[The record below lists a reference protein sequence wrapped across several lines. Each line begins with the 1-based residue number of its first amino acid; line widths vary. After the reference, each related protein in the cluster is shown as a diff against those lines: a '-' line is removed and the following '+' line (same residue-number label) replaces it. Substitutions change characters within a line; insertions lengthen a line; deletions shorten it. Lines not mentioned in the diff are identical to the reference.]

1 MNSWLRGLLYT
12 FAFLLLFVWVA
23 LGLFDAERAKGPIA
37 SWISQQTGVPVT
49 IGRLVFN
56 PLHPYTL
63 LAEQVRYGDAVSLD
77 KIYLEIESIDW
88 LSRDVRIAHLDLIRP
103 AIKLPLPN
111 QLPSLPVHS
120 LTISD
125 STIDRLSLESSELTL
140 RGLNATLSDWE
151 LIDPKRQPQANL
163 SLNIGQLETP
173 QFTFAR
179 LSLKGRLEGEV
190 LRSDKLVTN
199 LFDGLLESGM
209 VLDWPA
215 RTLELHDLKA
225 RGMRVEL
232 GDLAQ
237 HQFPLRQV
245 SLDRGQLDGV
255 SLNDINQELSFNNFS
270 GQLTAFNW
278 QAGSQP
284 SGYLAGTL
292 GDMGRG
298 LFQLEGIKGKLA
310 FSPQQLDGELQ
321 GKAYEGEFSVE
332 LSLDTQQQ
340 KLTLKDLALSGMD
353 ISLPQGWWQ
362 DWQGWRP
369 QQVDIRKLAFDKLKV
384 LSFDDSIPL
393 SLTGWQLY
401 LSDLALRDNQPG
413 PLLGRARI
421 ESKWFELVWDGLS
434 ARNGELDGELTPS
447 SWQLG
452 KLTSS
457 LPDEGSLS
465 MSGQWAREPGQSS
478 TLQLKA
484 TKLDLEQWGKMFGS
498 PVSFSGKADL
508 SADLQA
514 EHGSAPGAWRSTLQ
528 GNFALDANEP
538 FWDKVKIDPLLDQ
551 WFKQATAPALNPEQ
565 LWQAMQEGDTPFY
578 RIKLQGKIDR
588 GQLQLEQAG
597 ASTITHLL
605 GVQGGLDLVKEQWQ
619 LDLGVLNGNRCAELV
634 GQWRGPLTAPT
645 LSWDFKQKPDGC
657 DWETGVRYPPQGNS
671 APLWRPAPAPKAQ
684 AQAQAQAEQ
693 SRAEQSRRPTASKGK
708 TNKAS

>member
-120 LTISD
+120 LSIGD
-125 STIDRLSLESSELTL
+125 STIDRLSLESDGLTL
-140 RGLNATLSDWE
+140 RGLNATLSDWD

-163 SLNIGQLETP
+163 TLNIGQLETP

-245 SLDRGQLDGV
+245 SLDRGQFDQV
-255 SLNDINQELSFNNFS
+255 SINSIEQELSFNNFS

-321 GKAYEGEFSVE
+321 GKAYEGEFNVE

-340 KLTLKDLALSGMD
+340 KLTLKDVALSGMD

-401 LSDLALRDNQPG
+401 LSDLALRSNQPG

-434 ARNGELDGELTPS
+434 ARNGEVDGELTPS

-498 PVSFSGKADL
+498 PVSFSGKVDL

-514 EHGSAPGAWRSTLQ
+514 EHGSAPGEWRSTLQ
-528 GNFALDANEP
+528 GSFALDANEP
-538 FWDKVKIDPLLDQ
+538 FWDKVKVDPLLDQ
-551 WFKQATAPALNPEQ
+551 WFKQATAPTLNPDQ
-565 LWQAMQEGDTPFY
+565 LWQAMQGGDTPFY
-578 RIKLQGKIDR
+578 RVRLQGKIDK

-605 GVQGGLDLVKEQWQ
+605 GAQGGIDLVKEQWQ
-619 LDLGVLNGNRCAELV
+619 LDLGVLNGNRCAELI

-657 DWETGVRYPPQGNS
+657 GWETGVRYPPQGNS

-693 SRAEQSRRPTASKGK
+693 A
-708 TNKAS
+708 TNSQQG

>member
-163 SLNIGQLETP
+163 SLNIGQLGTP

-179 LSLKGRLEGEV
+179 LNLQGRLEGEV

-199 LFDGLLESGM
+199 LFDGLLETGM

-215 RTLELHDLKA
+215 RTLQLHDLKA

-232 GDLAQ
+232 GDLTQ
-237 HQFPLRQV
+237 QGFPLQSV

-278 QAGSQP
+278 QAGNQP
-284 SGYLAGTL
+284 TGYLAGTL

-298 LFQLEGIKGKLA
+298 LFQLEEIKGKLA
-310 FSPQQLDGELQ
+310 FSPQQIDAELQ
-321 GKAYEGEFSVE
+321 GKAYEGEFNVE
-332 LSLDTQQQ
+332 LSLDSQQQ

-362 DWQGWRP
+362 DWQSWRP

-384 LSFDDSIPL
+384 LSFDDTLPL

-457 LPDEGSLS
+457 LPDEGTLNL
-465 MSGQWAREPGQSS
+465 SGQWGREPGQGSR
-478 TLQLKA
+478 LQLQA
-484 TKLDLEQWGKMFGS
+484 TKLDLVQWGKILHS
-498 PVSFSGKADL
+498 PVSFAGKADV

-514 EHGSAPGAWRSTLQ
+514 EHGKTAGEWRQTLQ
-528 GNFALDANEP
+528 GNFALDADEP
-538 FWDKVKIDPLLDQ
+538 FWDKVKIDPLLDE
-551 WFKQATAPALNPEQ
+551 WFRGATPPVLTPDQ

-578 RIKLQGKIDR
+578 RIKLQGKIDK
-588 GQLQLEQAG
+588 GQLQIEQAG

-605 GVQGGLDLVKEQWQ
+605 ALQGGIDLVNEQWQ
-619 LDLGVLNGNRCAELV
+619 LDLGVLNGNRCAELL
-634 GQWRGPLTAPT
+634 GQWRGPLAEPT
-645 LSWDFKQKPDGC
+645 LAWSFPQKQDACG
-657 DWETGVRYPPQGNS
+657 WEVGVRYPPQGNS

-684 AQAQAQAEQ
+684 TQVQTQAGQTSDSQQ
-693 SRAEQSRRPTASKGK
+693 R
-708 TNKAS
+708 

>member
-111 QLPSLPVHS
+111 QLPNLPVHS

-125 STIDRLSLESSELTL
+125 STIDRLSLESPELTL

-179 LSLKGRLEGEV
+179 LSLQGRLEGEV
-190 LRSDKLVTN
+190 LRTDKLVTN
-199 LFDGLLESGM
+199 LFDGLLETGM

-215 RTLELHDLKA
+215 RTLQLHDLKA

-237 HQFPLRQV
+237 QGFPQRFPLQSV
-245 SLDRGQLDGV
+245 SLDRGHLDGV

-284 SGYLAGTL
+284 TGYLSGTL

-298 LFQLEGIKGKLA
+298 LFQLEEIKGKLA
-310 FSPQQLDGELQ
+310 FSPQQIDGELR
-321 GKAYEGEFSVE
+321 GKAYEGEFNVE
-332 LSLDTQQQ
+332 LSLDSQQQ
-340 KLTLKDLALSGMD
+340 KLTLKDVALSGMD

-362 DWQGWRP
+362 DWQSWRP

-457 LPDEGSLS
+457 LPDEGTFSL
-465 MSGQWAREPGQSS
+465 SGQWGREPGQSS
-478 TLQLKA
+478 RLQLQA
-484 TKLDLEQWGKMFGS
+484 TKLDLQQWGKIFHS
-498 PVSFSGKADL
+498 PVSFAGKADL

-514 EHGSAPGAWRSTLQ
+514 EHGKTAGEWRQTLQ
-528 GNFALDANEP
+528 GNFALDADEP
-538 FWDKVKIDPLLDQ
+538 FWDKVKIDPLLDE
-551 WFKQATAPALNPEQ
+551 WFKGTTPPTLTPDQ

-578 RIKLQGKIDR
+578 RIKLQGKIDK
-588 GQLQLEQAG
+588 GQLQIEQAG

-605 GVQGGLDLVKEQWQ
+605 ALQGGIDLVNEQWQ
-619 LDLGVLNGNRCAELV
+619 LDLGILNGNRCAELL
-634 GQWRGPLTAPT
+634 GQWRGPLTEPT
-645 LSWDFKQKPDGC
+645 LAWSFPQKQDACG
-657 DWETGVRYPPQGNS
+657 WEVGVRYPPQGNS

-684 AQAQAQAEQ
+684 NQAQVQTQAGQ
-693 SRAEQSRRPTASKGK
+693 TSDSQQG
-708 TNKAS
+708 

>member
-63 LAEQVRYGDAVSLD
+63 LAEQVSYGNAVTLD

-111 QLPSLPVHS
+111 QLPNLPVHS

-125 STIDRLSLESSELTL
+125 STIDRLSLESPELTL

-179 LSLKGRLEGEV
+179 LNLQGRLEGEV
-190 LRSDKLVTN
+190 LRTDKLVTN
-199 LFDGLLESGM
+199 LFDGLLETGM

-215 RTLELHDLKA
+215 RTLQLHDLKA

-232 GDLAQ
+232 GDLTQ
-237 HQFPLRQV
+237 QGFPLQSV

-278 QAGSQP
+278 QAGNQP
-284 SGYLAGTL
+284 TGYLSGTL

-298 LFQLEGIKGKLA
+298 LFQLEEIKGKLA
-310 FSPQQLDGELQ
+310 FSSQQIDGELQ
-321 GKAYEGEFSVE
+321 GKAYEGEFNVE
-332 LSLDTQQQ
+332 LSLDSQQQ
-340 KLTLKDLALSGMD
+340 KLTLKDVALSGMD

-362 DWQGWRP
+362 DWQSWRP

-384 LSFDDSIPL
+384 LSFDDTLPL

-421 ESKWFELVWDGLS
+421 ESKWLELVWDGLS

-457 LPDEGSLS
+457 LPDEGTLSL
-465 MSGQWAREPGQSS
+465 SGQWGREPGQSS
-478 TLQLKA
+478 RLQLQA
-484 TKLDLEQWGKMFGS
+484 TKLDLQQWGKIFHS
-498 PVSFSGKADL
+498 PVSFAGKADV

-514 EHGSAPGAWRSTLQ
+514 EHGKTAGEWRQTLQ
-528 GNFALDANEP
+528 GSFALDADEP
-538 FWDKVKIDPLLDQ
+538 FWDKVKIDPLLDE
-551 WFKQATAPALNPEQ
+551 WFKGATPPTLTPDQ

-578 RIKLQGKIDR
+578 RIKLQGKIDN
-588 GQLQLEQAG
+588 GQLQIEQAG

-605 GVQGGLDLVKEQWQ
+605 ALQGGIDLVNEQWQ
-619 LDLGVLNGNRCAELV
+619 LDLGVLNGNRCAELL
-634 GQWRGPLTAPT
+634 GQWRGPLTEPT
-645 LSWDFKQKPDGC
+645 LAWSFPQKQDACG
-657 DWETGVRYPPQGNS
+657 WEVGVRYPPQGNS

-684 AQAQAQAEQ
+684 NQAQVQTQARQ
-693 SRAEQSRRPTASKGK
+693 
-708 TNKAS
+708 TNDSQQG

>member
-88 LSRDVRIAHLDLIRP
+88 LSRDVHIAHLDLIRP
-103 AIKLPLPN
+103 AIKLPLPQSLSN
-111 QLPSLPVHS
+111 LLPSLPVHS
-120 LTISD
+120 LTIGD

-179 LSLKGRLEGEV
+179 LNLKGRLEGEV

-199 LFDGLLESGM
+199 LFDGLLETGM

-232 GDLAQ
+232 GDLTQ
-237 HQFPLRQV
+237 HGFPLQKV

-255 SLNDINQELSFNNFS
+255 SLNDIHQELSFNNFS

-284 SGYLAGTL
+284 TGYLTGTL
-292 GDMGRG
+292 DDMGRG
-298 LFQLEGIKGKLA
+298 LFQLEGIKGRLA
-310 FSPQQLDGELQ
+310 FSPQQIDGELQ
-321 GKAYEGEFSVE
+321 GKAYEGEFNVE
-332 LSLDTQQQ
+332 LSLDSQQQ
-340 KLTLKDLALSGMD
+340 KLTLKDVALSGMD

-362 DWQGWRP
+362 DWQSWRP
-369 QQVDIRKLAFDKLKV
+369 QQIDIRKLAFDKLRV
-384 LSFDDSIPL
+384 LSFDDALPL

-401 LSDLALRDNQPG
+401 LSDLALRGNQPG

-421 ESKWFELVWDGLS
+421 ESKWLELVWDGLS
-434 ARNGELDGELTPS
+434 ARNGELDGELTPG

-457 LPDEGSLS
+457 LPDEGTLSL
-465 MSGQWAREPGQSS
+465 SGQWGREPGQSS
-478 TLQLKA
+478 RLQLQA
-484 TKLDLEQWGKMFGS
+484 TKLDLQQWGKIFTA
-498 PVSFSGKADL
+498 PVSFAGKADV

-514 EHGSAPGAWRSTLQ
+514 EHGKTAGEWRQTLQ
-528 GNFALDANEP
+528 GSFALDADEP
-538 FWDKVKIDPLLDQ
+538 FWDKVKIDPLLDE
-551 WFKQATAPALNPEQ
+551 WFKGATPPTLTPDQ

-578 RIKLQGKIDR
+578 RIKLQGKIDQ
-588 GQLQLEQAG
+588 GQLQIEQAG
-597 ASTITHLL
+597 AATITHLL
-605 GVQGGLDLVKEQWQ
+605 ALQGGIDLVKEQWQ
-619 LDLGVLNGNRCAELV
+619 LDLGVLNGNRCAELL

-645 LSWDFKQKPDGC
+645 LAWRFPQQQDACG
-657 DWETGVRYPPQGNS
+657 WEVGVRYPPQGNS

-684 AQAQAQAEQ
+684 TQAGQTSDRQQ
-693 SRAEQSRRPTASKGK
+693 G
-708 TNKAS
+708 

>member
-120 LTISD
+120 LSIGD
-125 STIDRLSLESSELTL
+125 STIDRLSLESDGLTL
-140 RGLNATLSDWE
+140 RGLNATLSDWD

-163 SLNIGQLETP
+163 TLNIGQLETP

-245 SLDRGQLDGV
+245 SLDRGQFDQV
-255 SLNDINQELSFNNFS
+255 SINSIEQELSFNNFS

-284 SGYLAGTL
+284 SGYLSGTL

-321 GKAYEGEFSVE
+321 GKAYEGEFNVE

-340 KLTLKDLALSGMD
+340 KLTLKDVALSGMD

-384 LSFDDSIPL
+384 LSFDDTIPL

-401 LSDLALRDNQPG
+401 LSDLALRGNQPG

-508 SADLQA
+508 SANLQA
-514 EHGSAPGAWRSTLQ
+514 EHGSAPGEWRSTLQ

-551 WFKQATAPALNPEQ
+551 WFKQATAPALNPDQ
-565 LWQAMQEGDTPFY
+565 LWQAMQGGDTPFY
-578 RIKLQGKIDR
+578 RVRVQGKIDK

-605 GVQGGLDLVKEQWQ
+605 GAQGGIDLVKEQWQ
-619 LDLGVLNGNRCAELV
+619 LDLGVLNGNRCAELI

-657 DWETGVRYPPQGNS
+657 GWETGVRYPPQGNS
-671 APLWRPAPAPKAQ
+671 APLWRPAPAPAPK

-693 SRAEQSRRPTASKGK
+693 A
-708 TNKAS
+708 TNSPQG

>member
-120 LTISD
+120 LSIGD
-125 STIDRLSLESSELTL
+125 STIDRLSLESDGLTL
-140 RGLNATLSDWE
+140 RGLNATLSDWD

-163 SLNIGQLETP
+163 TLNIGQLETP

-215 RTLELHDLKA
+215 RTLELHALKA

-245 SLDRGQLDGV
+245 SLDRGQFDQV
-255 SLNDINQELSFNNFS
+255 SINSIEQELSFNNFS

-321 GKAYEGEFSVE
+321 GKAYEGEFNVE

-340 KLTLKDLALSGMD
+340 KLTLKDVALSGMD

-384 LSFDDSIPL
+384 LSFDDAIPL

-401 LSDLALRDNQPG
+401 LSDLALRGNQPG

-478 TLQLKA
+478 SLQLKA

-514 EHGSAPGAWRSTLQ
+514 EHGSAPGEWRSTLQ

-551 WFKQATAPALNPEQ
+551 WFKQATAPALNPDQ
-565 LWQAMQEGDTPFY
+565 LWQAMQGGDTPFY
-578 RIKLQGKIDR
+578 RVRVQGKIDK

-619 LDLGVLNGNRCAELV
+619 LDLGILNGNRCAELI

-657 DWETGVRYPPQGNS
+657 GWETGVRYPPQGNS

-684 AQAQAQAEQ
+684 AQAQAQAQ
-693 SRAEQSRRPTASKGK
+693 AEQA
-708 TNKAS
+708 TNSPQG

>member
-103 AIKLPLPN
+103 AIKLPLPQSLSN
-111 QLPSLPVHS
+111 LLPSLSVHS

-125 STIDRLSLESSELTL
+125 STIDRLSLESPELTL

-179 LSLKGRLEGEV
+179 LSLQGRLEGEV
-190 LRSDKLVTN
+190 LRTDKLVTN
-199 LFDGLLESGM
+199 LFDGLLETGM

-215 RTLELHDLKA
+215 RTLQLHDLKA

-232 GDLAQ
+232 GDLTQ
-237 HQFPLRQV
+237 QGFPLQSV
-245 SLDRGQLDGV
+245 SLDRGQLDAV

-284 SGYLAGTL
+284 TGYLSGTL

-298 LFQLEGIKGKLA
+298 LFQLEEIKGKLA
-310 FSPQQLDGELQ
+310 FSPQQIDGELQ

-332 LSLDTQQQ
+332 LSLDSQQQ
-340 KLTLKDLALSGMD
+340 KLTLKDVALSGMD

-362 DWQGWRP
+362 DWQSWRP
-369 QQVDIRKLAFDKLKV
+369 QQVDIRKLAFDRLKV
-384 LSFDDSIPL
+384 LSFDDTLPL

-457 LPDEGSLS
+457 LPDEGTLSL
-465 MSGQWAREPGQSS
+465 SGQWGREPGQSS
-478 TLQLKA
+478 RLQLQA
-484 TKLDLEQWGKMFGS
+484 TKLDLQQWGKIFHS
-498 PVSFSGKADL
+498 PVSFAGKADV

-514 EHGSAPGAWRSTLQ
+514 EHGKTAGEWRQTLQ
-528 GNFALDANEP
+528 GSFALDADEP
-538 FWDKVKIDPLLDQ
+538 FWDKVKIDPLLDE
-551 WFKQATAPALNPEQ
+551 WFKGATPPTLTPDQ

-578 RIKLQGKIDR
+578 RIKLQGKIDK
-588 GQLQLEQAG
+588 GQLQIEQAG

-605 GVQGGLDLVKEQWQ
+605 ALQGGIDLVKEQWQ
-619 LDLGVLNGNRCAELV
+619 LDLGVLNGNRCAELI

-657 DWETGVRYPPQGNS
+657 GWKTGVRYPPQGNS
-671 APLWRPAPAPKAQ
+671 APLWRPAPAPKNQ
-684 AQAQAQAEQ
+684 AQAQNQAQQA
-693 SRAEQSRRPTASKGK
+693 
-708 TNKAS
+708 TNSQQG

>member
-23 LGLFDAERAKGPIA
+23 LGLFDADRAKGPIA

-120 LTISD
+120 LSIGD
-125 STIDRLSLESSELTL
+125 STIDRLSLESDGLTL
-140 RGLNATLSDWE
+140 RGLNATLSDWD

-163 SLNIGQLETP
+163 TLNIGQLETP

-215 RTLELHDLKA
+215 RTLELHNLKA

-237 HQFPLRQV
+237 QGFPQRFPLQSV

-321 GKAYEGEFSVE
+321 GKAYEGEFNVE

-340 KLTLKDLALSGMD
+340 KLTLKDVALSGMD

-384 LSFDDSIPL
+384 LSFDDAIPL

-401 LSDLALRDNQPG
+401 LSDLALRGNQPG

-514 EHGSAPGAWRSTLQ
+514 EHGSAPGEWRSTLQ
-528 GNFALDANEP
+528 GSFALDANEP

-551 WFKQATAPALNPEQ
+551 WFKQATAPALNPDQ
-565 LWQAMQEGDTPFY
+565 LWQAMQGGDTPFY
-578 RIKLQGKIDR
+578 RVRLQGKIDK

-605 GVQGGLDLVKEQWQ
+605 GAQGGIDLVKEQWQ
-619 LDLGVLNGNRCAELV
+619 LDLGVLNGNRCAELI

-657 DWETGVRYPPQGNS
+657 GWETGVRYPPQGNS

-684 AQAQAQAEQ
+684 AQTEQA
-693 SRAEQSRRPTASKGK
+693 
-708 TNKAS
+708 TNSQQG